1 MMTDVPP
8 MQPNGQAIALDDQRK
23 CAVAKLDASEVG
35 ELLHE
40 YGRRKMLLGGN
51 RYRAKA
57 YVRAA
62 ENLALLTEIGFAA

>member
-1 MMTDVPP
+1 M
-8 MQPNGQAIALDDQRK
+8 
-23 CAVAKLDASEVG
+23 AKLDASEVG

>member
-1 MMTDVPP
+1 
-8 MQPNGQAIALDDQRK
+8 
-23 CAVAKLDASEVG
+23 
-35 ELLHE
+35 
-40 YGRRKMLLGGN
+40 MLLGGN